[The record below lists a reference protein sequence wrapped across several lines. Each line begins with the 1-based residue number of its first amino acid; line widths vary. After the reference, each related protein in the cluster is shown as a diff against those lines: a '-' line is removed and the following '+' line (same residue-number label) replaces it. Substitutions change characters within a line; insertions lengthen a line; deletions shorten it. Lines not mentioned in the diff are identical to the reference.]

1 MANTYTFE
9 RRVIYWENTWVDADN
24 LDDAWKKLQSGD
36 ADDCSLGEYDDY
48 YDDDFTL
55 VEESI
60 GPAVDTLVEMIKQYS
75 LPEQF
80 ELFDELFVKEIKL

>member
-9 RRVIYWENTWVDADN
+9 RRVIYCETTWVYADN
-24 LDDAWKKLQSGD
+24 LDEALEKLQSGD
-36 ADDCSLGEYDDY
+36 ADDCLLGEYVDY

-60 GPAVDTLVEMIKQYS
+60 GPAVDPLVEMIKQYS

>member
-1 MANTYTFE
+1 VANTYTFE

-60 GPAVDTLVEMIKQYS
+60 GPAVDPLVKMVLDYENNRQ
-75 LPEQF
+75 L

>member
-1 MANTYTFE
+1 VANTYTFE

-24 LDDAWKKLQSGD
+24 LDDALKKLQSGD

-60 GPAVDTLVEMIKQYS
+60 GPAVDPLVEMVLDYENNRQ
-75 LPEQF
+75 L